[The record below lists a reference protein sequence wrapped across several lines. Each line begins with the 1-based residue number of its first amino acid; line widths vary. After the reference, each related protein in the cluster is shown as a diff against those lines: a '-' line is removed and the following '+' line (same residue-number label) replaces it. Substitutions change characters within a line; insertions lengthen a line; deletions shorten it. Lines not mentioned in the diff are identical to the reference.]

1 MIRSVLQ
8 REALALIPGFGRIHH
23 CSVMQY
29 RRCFH
34 LMVYRAGSLV
44 VQAVGLVA
52 VPSAALQVVLVVD
65 TSEDRDFG
73 FPVFRSMLPRQIV
86 AVLVVTEMAV
96 AVVLGR
102 QLTQAVKEPSVVA
115 SDKKADMFL
124 PKAVRNRKQ
133 TILPPYDIDADWT
146 RFGARAA

>member
-44 VQAVGLVA
+44 VQAV
-52 VPSAALQVVLVVD
+52 VLVVD
-65 TSEDRDFG
+65 TSGDRDFG

-115 SDKKADMFL
+115 SDKKVDMFL